1 MTSSDPT
8 RSTDRRL
15 AVETWIVLGL
25 SLGASGVYAVV
36 SLIRKATLPGG
47 IEGQTATLNGSRDN
61 REVFD
66 FVYQVLGIGFA
77 LVPVAL
83 ALYLLS
89 LDPVKDRVSERLGL
103 DRHHLRFDVLWGMAL
118 AAVIGLP
125 GLGLYGVG
133 RLLGI
138 TAQIIPAPDIAYWWT
153 VPVLI
158 LAALQNAIL
167 EEVIV
172 IGYLMTRLTQ
182 RGWGTAATIV
192 AAAALRGS
200 YHLYQGVGPGIGN
213 FVMGL
218 VFGYWFHRTKRVM
231 PLVIAHTILDVVA
244 FVGYLLL
251 ADRLGLK

>member
-1 MTSSDPT
+1 MSSPDTGRPAG
-8 RSTDRRL
+8 RNL
-15 AVETWIVLGL
+15 AVEVWIVLGL
-25 SLGASGVYAVV
+25 SLGASGVYALV

-47 IEGQTATLNGSRDN
+47 LGDQTATLNASRDD

-89 LDPVKDRVSERLGL
+89 LDPVKERVTERLGL
-103 DRHHLRFDVLWGMAL
+103 DRHHARFDALWGMGL

-125 GLGLYGVG
+125 GLGLYGIG

-138 TAQIIPAPDIAYWWT
+138 TAQIIPAPDISYWWT

-167 EEVIV
+167 EEVVV
-172 IGYLMTRLTQ
+172 IGYLMTRLRQ
-182 RGWGTAATIV
+182 RSWGVAATIV
-192 AAAALRGS
+192 TAAALRGS
-200 YHLYQGVGPGIGN
+200 YHLYQGVGPGLGN

-218 VFGYWFHRTKRVM
+218 VFGYWFHRTGRVM

-251 ADRLGLK
+251 GDSLGLT

>member
-1 MTSSDPT
+1 MGG
-8 RSTDRRL
+8 RRRL
-15 AVETWIVLGL
+15 QAEIWIVLGL
-25 SLGASGVYAVV
+25 SLGASGVYSVV
-36 SLIRKATLPGG
+36 SLVRKATLTGG
-47 IEGQTATLNGSRDN
+47 LRGQTATLNAAQDDRQI
-61 REVFD
+61 FD

-89 LDPVKDRVSERLGL
+89 NDDVVDQVTTRLGL
-103 DRHHLRFDVLWGMAL
+103 DRSRPGFDLMWGAGL
-118 AAVIGLP
+118 AAAIGLP
-125 GLGLYGVG
+125 GLGLYGAG

-138 TAQIIPAPDIAYWWT
+138 TAQVVPAPDIAYWWT
-153 VPVLI
+153 IPVLI

-172 IGYLMTRLTQ
+172 IGFLMTRLRQ
-182 RGWGTAATIV
+182 LGWSTGATIV
-192 AAAALRGS
+192 SAAALRGS

-218 VFGYWFHRTKRVM
+218 VFGYWFHRTRRVM
-231 PLVIAHTILDVVA
+231 PLVIAHTVLDVVA

-251 ADRLGLK
+251 GDALGLK

>member
-1 MTSSDPT
+1 MA
-8 RSTDRRL
+8 DRRL
-15 AVETWIVLGL
+15 KAEVWIVVGL
-25 SLGASGVYAVV
+25 SLGSSGVYALV

-47 IEGQTATLNGSRDN
+47 LGGQTATLNASRDN

-66 FVYQVLGIGFA
+66 FIYQVLGIGFA

-89 LDPVKDRVSERLGL
+89 LDPVKETVGERLGL
-103 DRHHLRFDVLWGMAL
+103 DRTRPWFDVLWGMGL
-118 AAVIGLP
+118 AAIIGIP
-125 GLGLYGVG
+125 GLGLYAIG

-138 TAQIIPAPDIAYWWT
+138 TAEIIPAPDISYWWT

-172 IGYLMTRLTQ
+172 VGYLMTRLKQ
-182 RGWGTAATIV
+182 FGWDTAATIV
-192 AAAALRGS
+192 TAAALRAS
-200 YHLYQGVGPGIGN
+200 YHLYQGVGQGLGN

-218 VFGYWFHRTKRVM
+218 IFGYWFHKTKRVM
-231 PLVIAHTILDVVA
+231 PLVIAHTLLDVVA

-251 ADRLGLK
+251 ADTLGLK

>member
-1 MTSSDPT
+1 MTAPT
-8 RSTDRRL
+8 PAGRRRHG
-15 AVETWIVLGL
+15 VEIWIVLGL

-47 IEGQTATLNGSRDN
+47 IAGQTATLNGSQDD

-66 FVYQVLGIGFA
+66 FVYQVLNVGFN

-89 LDPVKDRVSERLGL
+89 LDPVKEKVSARLGI
-103 DRHHLRFDVLWGMAL
+103 DRGHARFDVLWGMGL
-118 AAVIGLP
+118 AAAIGLP
-125 GLGLYGVG
+125 GLGLYGIG
-133 RLLGI
+133 RLLGV
-138 TAQIIPAPDIAYWWT
+138 TAQIVPAPDISYWWT

-167 EEVIV
+167 EEVVV
-172 IGYLMTRLTQ
+172 IGYLMTRLGQ
-182 RGWGTAATIV
+182 RGWTTTATIV
-192 AAAALRGS
+192 AAALLRGS
-200 YHLYQGVGPGIGN
+200 YHLYQGVGPGLGN
-213 FVMGL
+213 VVMGL
-218 VFGYWFHRTKRVM
+218 VFGYWFHRTRRVM

-251 ADRLGLK
+251 ADTLGLK